1 MSIDNSFMDKLGDK
15 SWDEAVDEF
24 GTQLESAVDA
34 ALNVLPPALV
44 IGMIESFK
52 IGMLYE
58 DEEED

>member
-1 MSIDNSFMDKLGDK
+1 MSVDNTFMDKLGDK

-24 GTQLESAVDA
+24 GTQLESAVDN

-44 IGMIESFK
+44 VGILESFK

-58 DEEED
+58 EDVED

>member
-1 MSIDNSFMDKLGDK
+1 MSLDNTFMDKLGDK

-24 GTQLESAVDA
+24 GTQLESAVDN

-44 IGMIESFK
+44 VGILESVK

-58 DEEED
+58 EDVED